1 MTLLTKLYT
10 HDLPKLCA
18 VDEKSCCTFL
28 IAMRRWAKTNGIMP
42 VICGPLILKED
53 GTYEGGYTEEAVA
66 LARRYCISAIQPE
79 AIQAEI
85 GEQDL
90 ETGPAILG
98 WIQET
103 YMSGRTISEICR
115 DEITA
120 LRHSRGRH
128 ISMSS

>member
-1 MTLLTKLYT
+1 M
-10 HDLPKLCA
+10 H
-18 VDEKSCCTFL
+18 
-28 IAMRRWAKTNGIMP
+28 
-42 VICGPLILKED
+42 

-90 ETGPAILG
+90 ETGPAILD
-98 WIQET
+98 WILET

-120 LRHSRGRH
+120 LRHSRGQCLA
-128 ISMSS
+128 SLQSPASSAQRASALQQP